1 MKTIFGGKT
10 GLVLLLLVVLLLA
23 GLPVAVWLDLTN
35 LAETN
40 LKRQA
45 SDLNSIIS
53 SVRSY
58 YASNVVGRILAAPG
72 VPTKVA
78 HNYETIPG
86 AIPIPA
92 TLSLELGKVISE
104 QQHNITYRFVSDY
117 PFANRAPHPLDAFE
131 ADALRRL
138 RENPN
143 QMISA
148 DTTSLFADKVR
159 LVAPVVMGAPCVA
172 CHNSHP
178 ESPKRDWKV
187 GDVRGLQEVTI
198 TQPIG
203 TDLFAFKY
211 LLAYFVLVA
220 AVGFGFIALQ
230 RRQAAVIQAMN
241 AELETANEFLASMS
255 MKISRYLSPQIY
267 KSIFSGQK
275 DVTIHTERKRLTIFF
290 SDIKDFTATTERLQP
305 EQITELLNEYF
316 TEMSK
321 IALAHGG
328 TIDKFVGD
336 AMLIFFGD
344 PDTKGDAEDAKACL
358 RMAIEMQDR
367 IAGLNAKWRN
377 AGIEHPFRVRMG
389 INSGYCNVGNFGSDD
404 RMDYT
409 IIGAEANLAA
419 RLQSIAEP
427 GHIVISY
434 ETYALVRDIV
444 VAHELQPITMKG
456 ISREVVPYAVK
467 GILGKGGETIRV
479 FSEHITGLDLYLNA
493 NMIDA
498 TNAGHVRK
506 VLQDALDALDENVPA
521 KPTITP
527 AGATAPAGS

>member
-1 MKTIFGGKT
+1 
-10 GLVLLLLVVLLLA
+10 
-23 GLPVAVWLDLTN
+23 
-35 LAETN
+35 
-40 LKRQA
+40 
-45 SDLNSIIS
+45 
-53 SVRSY
+53 
-58 YASNVVGRILAAPG
+58 
-72 VPTKVA
+72 
-78 HNYETIPG
+78 
-86 AIPIPA
+86 
-92 TLSLELGKVISE
+92 
-104 QQHNITYRFVSDY
+104 
-117 PFANRAPHPLDAFE
+117 
-131 ADALRRL
+131 
-138 RENPN
+138 
-143 QMISA
+143 
-148 DTTSLFADKVR
+148 
-159 LVAPVVMGAPCVA
+159 
-172 CHNSHP
+172 
-178 ESPKRDWKV
+178 
-187 GDVRGLQEVTI
+187 
-198 TQPIG
+198 
-203 TDLFAFKY
+203 
-211 LLAYFVLVA
+211 
-220 AVGFGFIALQ
+220 
-230 RRQAAVIQAMN
+230 MN

-321 IALAHGG
+321 IALVHGG

-344 PDTKGDAEDAKACL
+344 PETKGDAEDAKACL

-389 INSGYCNVGNFGSDD
+389 INSGFCNVGNFGSDD

-434 ETYALVRDIV
+434 ETYALVRDVV
-444 VAHELQPITMKG
+444 VAQELAPITMKG
-456 ISREVVPYAVK
+456 ISREVVPFAVK
-467 GILGKGGETIRV
+467 GILGDAGETIRV
-479 FSEHITGLDLYLNA
+479 FSEHITGLDFYLNA

-521 KPTITP
+521 KPAITP
-527 AGATAPAGS
+527 AGATAPAGG